1 MRIEIRRARL
11 NEADEISQ
19 LGIRSKAHWGYTSE
33 QMQVFKRELTILPET
48 IEQRTTHVIEVNNN
62 LIGYYT
68 LVLQDADTIE
78 LEHLFVDPSYLRQGF
93 GSQLLKHARVTASS
107 LGFRRIVIQSDP
119 NAEGFYVAHGARVI
133 ELIPSSIPGRI
144 LPLLELL
151 LK

>member
-1 MRIEIRRARL
+1 
-11 NEADEISQ
+11 
-19 LGIRSKAHWGYTSE
+19 
-33 QMQVFKRELTILPET
+33 MQVFKRELTILPET
-48 IEQRTTHVIEVNNN
+48 IEQRTTQVLQVNNN

-68 LVLQDADTIE
+68 LVPQDADTVE

-93 GSQLLKHARVTASS
+93 GSQLFKHARVTASS
-107 LGFRRIVIQSDP
+107 LDFRRIVIQSDP

-144 LPLLELL
+144 LPLLELV